1 MINQFFV
8 KNWFIIWLKLEKDG
22 WIDIN
27 ELLSAI
33 NASKNNKVGQIDRS
47 QLMKIVKECPKQRFG
62 LNETDLLCAALMH

>member
-1 MINQFFV
+1 
-8 KNWFIIWLKLEKDG
+8 
-22 WIDIN
+22 
-27 ELLSAI
+27 LSAI